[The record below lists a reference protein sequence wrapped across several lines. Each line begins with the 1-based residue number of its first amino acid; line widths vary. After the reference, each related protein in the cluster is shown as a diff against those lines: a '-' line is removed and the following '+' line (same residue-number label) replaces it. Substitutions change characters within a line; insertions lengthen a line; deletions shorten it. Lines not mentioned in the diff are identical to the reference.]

1 MGASTVRILG
11 MIDEVYY
18 TPQIVASRLGFFRD
32 EGLDVE
38 FTVGDIADLPRSVA
52 TGDADFALC
61 GLWQPWLY
69 AERLDAPVVAFAELN
84 QQVPLMLF
92 GRVPADEFDWSS
104 LNGGTFQHTSVMAA
118 SPWCALQELFRLKG
132 VDLGAVNLFLGSQP
146 AEARELFKAGSGD
159 IVELFGLGATPL
171 LADESAH
178 LLVRWG
184 SDLGTLPWS
193 IYYTSRERL
202 HDRREQAV
210 GVTRALAWALQWV
223 SDHSAE
229 EITEAVAPWFPNVD
243 ETDVRLLVDVFL
255 DQDQWPQSPAF
266 DPESVERWRRLL
278 IRSGVLT
285 SGAPFGE
292 IIAEEIAAE
301 ATAGVSP

>member
-171 LADESAH
+171 RRRS
-178 LLVRWG
+178 
-184 SDLGTLPWS
+184 LPM
-193 IYYTSRERL
+193 
-202 HDRREQAV
+202 
-210 GVTRALAWALQWV
+210 RALICSFAG
-223 SDHSAE
+223 
-229 EITEAVAPWFPNVD
+229 
-243 ETDVRLLVDVFL
+243 VRI
-255 DQDQWPQSPAF
+255 S
-266 DPESVERWRRLL
+266 
-278 IRSGVLT
+278 
-285 SGAPFGE
+285 APFPGASTTPPARGCM
-292 IIAEEIAAE
+292 IVASRRSA
-301 ATAGVSP
+301 